1 MAGSIPI
8 YRGAPGINAF
18 MPSPTSFVNANILT
32 PRQLAD
38 EIIRINASRNE
49 YNTYFQFKQSP
60 LPEEFYRISNMS
72 YVHPNVVKRICETAK
87 ELQAASPEGKAAIDV
102 ANSNKAVPT
111 MKNPKITVKK
121 LSASV

>member
-1 MAGSIPI
+1 LAGSIPI

-18 MPSPTSFVNANILT
+18 MPSPSSFVNANVLS

-38 EIIRINASRNE
+38 EIIRINASRSD
-49 YNTYFQFKQSP
+49 YDAFFQFKQSP

-87 ELQAASPEGKAAIDV
+87 EIQSQSPAVKAAIDV
-102 ANSNKAVPT
+102 ANSNKAVPK
-111 MKNPKITVKK
+111 MKETKNLV
-121 LSASV
+121 